1 VLKLGQSDAPIWD
14 FESGVDGA
22 VYVAGWGSAQGSVVD
37 GSGCGLGS
45 GVWAPVTVAAPLES
59 DCFCGLTL
67 TVLFFGLPLF
77 LPVFLSLFLQ
87 SFL

>member
-1 VLKLGQSDAPIWD
+1 MLKLGQSDAPIWD

-59 DCFCGLTL
+59 DCFCGMTL